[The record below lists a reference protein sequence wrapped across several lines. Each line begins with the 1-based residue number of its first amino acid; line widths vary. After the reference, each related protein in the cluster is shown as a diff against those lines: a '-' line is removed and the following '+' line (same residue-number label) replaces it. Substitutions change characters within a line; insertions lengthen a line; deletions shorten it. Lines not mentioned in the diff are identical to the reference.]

1 MNDRIK
7 VLEKERIHLQNEV
20 QSLQQDDTQ
29 SDLSET
35 VKEQHRE
42 LIDNLH
48 NKNRQISNLL
58 NEIEVNI

>member
-7 VLEKERIHLQNEV
+7 VLENERIHLQNEV